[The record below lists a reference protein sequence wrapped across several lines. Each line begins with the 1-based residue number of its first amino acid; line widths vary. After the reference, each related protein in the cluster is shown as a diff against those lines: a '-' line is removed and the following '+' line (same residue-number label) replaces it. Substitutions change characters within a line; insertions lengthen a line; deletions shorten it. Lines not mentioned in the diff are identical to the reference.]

1 MITDLNGATLAF
13 DRTDNHLVILDQT
26 LLPKEVKLLHLSVPD
41 EIFEA
46 ISVLRVRGAPAIGV
60 AAAIAMAV
68 CAKNIKMQDK
78 QEYFTRLESIKE
90 YLASSRPTAQNL
102 FWALERMMATAR
114 QVEYLSISQINERL
128 ADEAELVLNE
138 DIAVCR
144 RIGGHGAM
152 LLGDGACVLT
162 HCNAGRLAAVK
173 YGTALA
179 PVYVAA
185 EQGKKIHV
193 YVDET
198 RPLLQGARLT
208 AYELA
213 DAGIKT
219 TVICDN
225 MAGSLMAAGKVDAV
239 ITGADRIAKNFDAAN
254 KIGTL
259 QLAVMAKHFGV
270 PFYIAAPKSTFD
282 PDCASGNDIVIEMRS
297 GSEIAGVWRESAAV
311 PPDFDYNPA
320 FDVTP
325 AALISAIITEEGVH
339 YLHE

>member
-1 MITDLNGATLAF
+1 MMTDLNGATLAF
-13 DRTDNHLVILDQT
+13 DRNNNQLVILDQT
-26 LLPKEVKLLHLSVPD
+26 LLPKYVKLLYLSDPQG
-41 EIFEA
+41 IFEA

-60 AAAIAMAV
+60 SAAVGIAV
-68 CAKNIKMQDK
+68 CAKNIKTGDK
-78 QEYFTRLESIKE
+78 QEYFTRLMSIKE

-102 FWALERMMATAR
+102 FWALDRMIAAAE
-114 QVEYLSISQINERL
+114 QVRNLSIAQINENL
-128 ADEAELVLNE
+128 ADEAERILSE
-138 DIAVCR
+138 DVAVCR
-144 RIGGHGAM
+144 KIGEHGAA
-152 LLGDGACVLT
+152 LFSDGARVLT

-185 EQGKKIHV
+185 EQGKKLSV
-193 YVDET
+193 YADET

-213 DAGIKT
+213 NAGIET

-225 MAGSLMAAGKVDAV
+225 MAASLMAAGKVDAV

-259 QLAVMAKHFGV
+259 PLAIAAKYFGI

-282 PDCASGNDIVIEMRS
+282 PECASGEDIVIEQRS
-297 GSEIAGVWRESAAV
+297 GSEIAGVWQESAAA
-311 PPDFDYNPA
+311 PPYFDYNPA

-325 AALISAIITEEGVH
+325 AALITAVISEEGVQ
-339 YLHE
+339 YLNQ